1 MLVVACW
8 INGPLPKPRPGT
20 KDSIASCLEFF
31 NMEHVPKYESELK
44 WNTFHVLKLFHRG
57 IPPSFWILKISEP
70 CSSFPSSRERFHCY
84 LSHKKSS
91 APVGLQYAHH
101 QDVCPGRQSSSSPRM
116 HTGHRM
122 RTTGTHT
129 QSCAALGPSL
139 PVVLLGHGDCSMEK
153 TDREAWRWKN
163 CSNQKGIREA
173 GDSAKSETGIFFW
186 MGNK

>member
-20 KDSIASCLEFF
+20 KDNIASCLEFF
-31 NMEHVPKYESELK
+31 NMEHVPKYQSKLK

-57 IPPSFWILKISEP
+57 IPPSFWILKILKISEP

-84 LSHKKSS
+84 LSHNKSS
-91 APVGLQYAHH
+91 APVGLQYARH
-101 QDVCPGRQSSSSPRM
+101 QHVCPGRQSSTSPRM

-129 QSCAALGPSL
+129 VLRSPR
-139 PVVLLGHGDCSMEK
+139 PVATCRPPWTWRLLDGKDRQGGVEVEELQQPEGDQGG
-153 TDREAWRWKN
+153 R
-163 CSNQKGIREA
+163 GIGE
-173 GDSAKSETGIFFW
+173 I
-186 MGNK
+186 